1 MMWTPDETL
10 DYVGQIYRPPS
21 EARSVILQAT
31 VGCAHN
37 RCTFCPS
44 YKDKPRFR
52 IKDRA
57 VVEADLDKAARLYPG
72 VRRLFVADG
81 DALIMPMEH
90 WRWLL
95 PAIREKLPWVERVG
109 AYTTARAVRKKTDE
123 DLRWLREN
131 GLGILYLGLES
142 GDDETLEYVKKD
154 SDARQMIEA
163 GRRIKEAG
171 IVLSV
176 TVLLGIAPPGRSP
189 VHARETG
196 RVLTA
201 MDPDYV
207 GALSVIVCEGTELA
221 ERVRRGEHPVLSPEE
236 YLRELREMLA
246 ATHMS
251 GGLFMA
257 NHASNYLP
265 LKVRMPGE
273 KREAL
278 ARIDA
283 ALKGLLPIRPEA
295 YRAL

>member
-1 MMWTPDETL
+1 MWTPGETL

-21 EARSVILQAT
+21 EARSIILQAT

-81 DALIMPMEH
+81 DALIMPMGH

-109 AYTTARAVRKKTDE
+109 AYTTARAVRKKSDE

-142 GDDETLEYVKKD
+142 GDDATLEYVKKD

-163 GRRIKEAG
+163 GRRVKEAG
-171 IVLSV
+171 IALSV
-176 TVLLGIAPPGRSP
+176 TVLLGIAPPGRSL

-196 RVLTA
+196 RVLSA

-221 ERVRRGEHPVLSPEE
+221 ELVRRGRHPVLSPEE
-236 YLRELREMLA
+236 YLSELREMLA

-265 LKVRMPGE
+265 LKVRMPGQKE
-273 KREAL
+273 EAL